1 MINFK
6 LKRKMIIY
14 KATNSVSGKIYIG
27 KTVNTL
33 QQRISEHKRHSKNG
47 AMTFHKAIQKYG
59 FDSFEFTIL
68 FECEDAELLTNK
80 EIELI
85 KQFNSTNKKIGYNS
99 SIGGD
104 GVSGGEN
111 HPLFGKKRPEFGES
125 ISGNKHPNYGNIGEL
140 SPRYGQ
146 KHTEETKRKISNSL
160 IGNIRNVDKTLYE
173 FEHPEYGKVITTKYE
188 MKKKYN
194 LEGKCIA
201 LLCRGER
208 NTHKGWKIICCVSG
222 TDSQLKQK
230 RSKALPLGESAT
242 SEAHP
247 IGYAVGG

>member
-1 MINFK
+1 
-6 LKRKMIIY
+6 MIIY
-14 KATNSVSGKIYIG
+14 KATNKVNGKIYIG

-33 QQRISEHKRHSKNG
+33 QQRMSEHKRHSKNSI
-47 AMTFHKAIQKYG
+47 MTFHKAIQKYG
-59 FDSFEFTIL
+59 FDNFEFVVL
-68 FECEDAELLTNK
+68 FECEDAELLTYK

-85 KQFNSTNKKIGYNS
+85 KQFKATEKGIGYNS
-99 SIGGD
+99 STGGD
-104 GVSGGEN
+104 GANGGKN
-111 HPLFGKKRPEFGES
+111 HPLFGIKRPEFSES
-125 ISGNKHPNYGNIGEL
+125 ISGEKHPNFGNIGEL

-146 KHTEETKRKISNSL
+146 KHTEETKRKITKTL
-160 IGNIRNVDKTLYE
+160 IGNKRGVDNTLYE
-173 FEHPEYGKVITTKYE
+173 FEHLEYGKIITTKYE

-208 NTHKGWKIICCVSG
+208 NTHKGWKMIRCVSG

-230 RSKALPLGESAT
+230 RSKALPLGESMT

-247 IGYAVGG
+247 ISYAVGG